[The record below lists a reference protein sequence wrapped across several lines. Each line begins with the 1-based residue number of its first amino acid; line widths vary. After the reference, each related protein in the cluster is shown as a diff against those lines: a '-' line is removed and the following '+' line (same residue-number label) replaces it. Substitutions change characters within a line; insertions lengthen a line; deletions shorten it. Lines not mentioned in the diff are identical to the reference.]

1 MEFKRC
7 DRCGEEIKP
16 QKGMPNM
23 LNLISKTIN
32 EAFNKL
38 AGKPDYIITDKHTL
52 KPADLCPACQ
62 KSFED
67 WMRNGK
73 PEKTEEI
80 PEDIQTKKA
89 YIIPED
95 AVKFGDF

>member
-7 DRCGEEIKP
+7 ERCGEEIKP
-16 QKGMPNM
+16 MKGIPNM
-23 LNLISKTIN
+23 LNLITKTIK
-32 EAFNKL
+32 EACNKL

-52 KPADLCPACQ
+52 KPADICPACQ

-67 WMRNGK
+67 WMTGK
-73 PEKTEEI
+73 HS
-80 PEDIQTKKA
+80 DKKV
-89 YIIPED
+89 YIVPED